1 MSKVRADSYT
11 NRAGDGAPTFPYGSE
26 VTGIVTATTF
36 KGAGSELTGT
46 ANNLIVATAQ
56 GLSGTPS
63 ISVNTISASGNITG
77 TNATLTGNMTV
88 GGTLT
93 YEDVNNI
100 DSVGL
105 VTARTGVRVTT
116 GGIDVAAGISTF
128 KGAYFNG
135 TNIIKEKC
143 NVVAGKLSDNPNI
156 DLENGMVHLFT
167 TADTTV
173 CTPDLRMNASTTL
186 NSVLNVGDT
195 IVVTLM
201 STAGAA
207 AFSAQLTIDTAA
219 VTEKWVGGAA
229 PAAGGAAGIDTYTYT
244 ITKLTNTPTWN
255 VIGNVTN
262 AA

>member
-11 NRAGDGAPTFPYGSE
+11 NRSGDGAPTFAYGSV
-26 VTGIVTATTF
+26 VTGIQTATTF

-46 ANNLIVATAQ
+46 ANNLTVATAQ

-63 ISVNTISASGNITG
+63 ITINALTASSGSVSGNFNI
-77 TNATLTGNMTV
+77 

-93 YEDVNNI
+93 YEDVTNI

-105 VTARTGVRVTT
+105 ITARS
-116 GGIDVAAGISTF
+116 GINVLAGISTF
-128 KGAYFNG
+128 KGANFNG

-143 NVVAGKLSDNPNI
+143 HVVAGKLSDTPNI
-156 DLENGMVHLFT
+156 DLENGMVQLYT
-167 TADTTV
+167 TADTTI
-173 CTPDLRMNASTTL
+173 CTPDLRMSASVSL
-186 NSVLNVGDT
+186 NSVLDVGDT

-201 STAGAA
+201 STAAAA
-207 AFSAQLTIDTAA
+207 AFSAQVTIDTAA

-229 PAAGGAAGIDTYTYT
+229 PTAGGAAGIDTYTYT
-244 ITKLTNTPTWN
+244 ITKLSNTPTWN
-255 VIGNVTN
+255 VIANLTN

>member
-36 KGAGSELTGT
+36 KGAGTELTGT
-46 ANNLIVATAQ
+46 ASNLTVATAQ

-63 ISVNTISASGNITG
+63 ITINALTASSGSVSGNFS
-77 TNATLTGNMTV
+77 V

-93 YEDVNNI
+93 YEDVTNI

-105 VTARTGVRVTT
+105 ITARS
-116 GGIDVAAGISTF
+116 GINVLAGISTF
-128 KGAYFNG
+128 KGANFNG
-135 TNIIKEKC
+135 GNIIKEKC
-143 NVVAGKLSDNPNI
+143 NINAGKLSDNTNI
-156 DLENGMVHLFT
+156 DLENGMVHGFGNLGT
-167 TADTTV
+167 TAETATS
-173 CTPDLRMNASTTL
+173 TPNIRVSASVSL
-186 NSVLNVGDT
+186 NSVLDVGDT
-195 IVVTLM
+195 IVVTVM
-201 STAGAA
+201 TTAAAA
-207 AFSAQLTIDTAA
+207 AFSANWTIDGSA

-229 PAAGGAAGIDTYTYT
+229 PAAGGAAGIDTYTLT
-244 ITKLTNTPTWN
+244 ITKTGNAAFN